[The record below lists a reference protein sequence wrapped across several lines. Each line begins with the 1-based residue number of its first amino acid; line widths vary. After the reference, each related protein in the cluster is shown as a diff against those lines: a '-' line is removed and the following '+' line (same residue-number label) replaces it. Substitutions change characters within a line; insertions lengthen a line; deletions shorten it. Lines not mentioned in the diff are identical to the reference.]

1 MFRDCL
7 RAGATRVHR
16 GETYFLKPRLI
27 CEDVVAPSFP
37 QTAPA
42 KDDFDYGE
50 DISTTG
56 RPEKLKI
63 LRPKLNKILEASL
76 GLPHEF
82 AALEN
87 MCKAGNRENHFLT
100 ISLHIYI

>member
-1 MFRDCL
+1 MCRTAGAKVIRDCL
-7 RAGATRVHR
+7 RAETAHVHR
-16 GETYFLKPRLI
+16 GETDLLKPSLI

-37 QTAPA
+37 PTAPA
-42 KDDFDYGE
+42 EDDFDYGE

-76 GLPHEF
+76 GLLYEF
-82 AALEN
+82 AA
-87 MCKAGNRENHFLT
+87 F
-100 ISLHIYI
+100 